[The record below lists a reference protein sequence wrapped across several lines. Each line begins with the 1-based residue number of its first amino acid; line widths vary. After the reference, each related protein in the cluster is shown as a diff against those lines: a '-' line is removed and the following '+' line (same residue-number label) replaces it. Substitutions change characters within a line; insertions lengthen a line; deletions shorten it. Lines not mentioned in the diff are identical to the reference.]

1 MKTKFICV
9 QPKSNKAKN
18 QFANLMNELHSCRVE
33 QEKEDSMFLSSITG
47 NYSFWFQKQNDPNWM
62 VIK

>member
-1 MKTKFICV
+1 
-9 QPKSNKAKN
+9 
-18 QFANLMNELHSCRVE
+18 MNELHSCRVE

-47 NYSFWFQKQNDPNWM
+47 KYSFWFQKQNDPNWM